1 MRASGITLTCP
12 DTGPVAGGS
21 WMGSGTGW
29 SREPAEWRRM
39 TEYGIRNMGI
49 TSVWSVCPAMHF
61 ERNLGCVIQAIL
73 AKRQTTWL
81 LQIAKNTMG

>member
-39 TEYGIRNMGI
+39 TEYEIRNMGI
-49 TSVWSVCPAMHF
+49 TSVWSVMKTDWQEYNKQF
-61 ERNLGCVIQAIL
+61 VRE
-73 AKRQTTWL
+73 
-81 LQIAKNTMG
+81 